1 MAEKSDRNRTSPFAF
16 TEGKFEFRAVGAS
29 QSVSGPLMVLNAIVA
44 DSLDFLATEL
54 EARVNGDPK
63 RLNAAVQA
71 VVKEVWDAHGRIVF
85 NGDNYTAAWHE
96 EAARRGLQ
104 NIPSAVDALAQ
115 YVAPE
120 TIAAMERQGVLSE
133 RELRA
138 RYEICLERYIK
149 DITVEARLTQEIG
162 RTLILPAVSQ
172 AQGNLADT
180 ALKLRQLDLP
190 VDTSTLAE
198 LSRLTVCLQEEL
210 NQLAETSREAEAHHT
225 SKVDH
230 ARHMREKVM
239 PAMERV
245 RELADALEGLVD
257 DTLWPLPTYQELL
270 FIR

>member
-1 MAEKSDRNRTSPFAF
+1 
-16 TEGKFEFRAVGAS
+16 
-29 QSVSGPLMVLNAIVA
+29 
-44 DSLDFLATEL
+44 L
-54 EARVNGDPK
+54 EARVNGDPA

-71 VVKEVWDAHGRIVF
+71 LVKEVWDAHSRVVF

-96 EAARRGLQ
+96 EAVRRGLD

-120 TIAAMERQGVLSE
+120 TIVAMTRQGILTE

-138 RYEICLERYIK
+138 RYEIYLERYIK
-149 DITVEARLTQEIG
+149 DIAVEARLTQEIG

-172 AQGNLADT
+172 AQGRLADT
-180 ALKLRQLDLP
+180 ALKLRQLELP
-190 VDTSTLAE
+190 ADTSTLAE
-198 LSRLTVCLQEEL
+198 VSRLTVSLQEEL
-210 NQLAETSREAEAHHT
+210 NLLAEISREAEKHHAC
-225 SKVDH
+225 KVGH
-230 ARHMREKVM
+230 ARYMREKVV

-257 DTLWPLPTYQELL
+257 DALWPLPTYQELL